1 MSKHSEGKEPTYAFV
16 RARNLDT
23 CLAKKKE
30 MEQLI
35 MHMETILNKK
45 ILEKNI
51 NGRDMD
57 LSSMIT
63 TMEETLKDHAWR
75 MCLVRQELKDQ
86 LSLPQEVEDWE
97 LVMAVDM
104 SAKADEYASVEEMIS
119 DVGVEATVHAL
130 EKGWDRM
137 SEQLNVS
144 NITTAGEYR
153 ALRDFE
159 GSALKE
165 ECNCM

>member
-1 MSKHSEGKEPTYAFV
+1 MPSYVQGILA
-16 RARNLDT
+16 RAWP
-23 CLAKKKE
+23 KKKE
-30 MEQLI
+30 MEQLVI
-35 MHMETILNKK
+35 DMERTLNKK
-45 ILEKNI
+45 IQERNM
-51 NGRDMD
+51 NGREMEI
-57 LSSMIT
+57 SSMIT
-63 TMEETLKDHAWR
+63 TMEETLKDDVWR
-75 MCLVRQELKDQ
+75 MCLVREDLKRQ

-119 DVGVEATVHAL
+119 DIGVEATVHAL

-159 GSALKE
+159 GSALKD